1 MKRICPFCKSELHKN
16 DIHFCSK
23 CGSLLPE
30 NLQLKDYSPKSVYE
44 IRPKV
49 GVGLS
54 VKESVKKTLP
64 RIFTF
69 ANLKIFLTL
78 VVILTGLA
86 VCFYYLTRSAFPKKV
101 EEEQVKQTSEGVKT
115 QPKKTDDKN
124 TVYLETSIKNGLLV
138 DKKASEFVP
147 YDVDLYANFNGVDLI
162 EQYFGFLGIGFSSF
176 VQDTAKDLGTNYSFF
191 AKNMEGVNSMV
202 FIFFPT
208 NSDLKIKDYA
218 GWKIQKRENALIVSE
233 NQTLMTE
240 VLSSKDGLIKSL
252 GLNPNFVSIKST
264 IPVEG
269 KAFLVTFND
278 TGKETLNLLLAKTS
292 SKELK
297 SIIEAYKK
305 LNSNYLIVK

>member
-1 MKRICPFCKSELHKN
+1 MKRICPFCKLELHKN
-16 DIHFCSK
+16 DIYFCSK

-30 NLQLKDYSPKSVYE
+30 NLQLKDYSLKNVHE
-44 IRPKV
+44 IKPKV

-78 VVILTGLA
+78 IVILAGLV

-101 EEEQVKQTSEGVKT
+101 EEEKVKQTSEGVKT

-124 TVYLETSIKNGLLV
+124 TVYLETSIKKGLLV

-176 VQDTAKDLGTNYSFF
+176 VQDNTKDLGTNYSFF
-191 AKNMEGVNSMV
+191 AKNMEGVNSVV

-218 GWKIQKRENALIVSE
+218 GWKIQKKENALVVSE

-252 GLNPNFVSIKST
+252 GLNPNFVSIKSS